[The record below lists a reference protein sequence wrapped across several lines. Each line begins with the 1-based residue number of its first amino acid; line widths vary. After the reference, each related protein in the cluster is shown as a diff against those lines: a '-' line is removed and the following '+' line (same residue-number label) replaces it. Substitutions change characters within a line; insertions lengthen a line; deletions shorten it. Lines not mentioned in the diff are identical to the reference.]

1 MYNFIEIEDKE
12 LENIE
17 DDFFEN
23 KKYAELLENKIKNNN
38 KFNVLGLYGKWGRGK
53 TTIVKTAEKNILA
66 ENRDDYIFIN
76 YDAWKYNGN
85 SFKRMFLIEIAK
97 VIDNKKNNSKE
108 VNKLIRILY
117 KTQSMARG
125 KGRVFYGAFI
135 LIAVIVTIMS
145 FIMLVMKG
153 EFQVGIPLTFLGVLQ
168 VMDGT
173 LKLLTFT
180 SGTVTNTITEHP
192 IIHPEEFE
200 KLFNEIFNM
209 FTEKK
214 VVIVIDNLDRCPS
227 AEAYEVLSSIKCFF
241 NGKSNLLMIIPLDE
255 AAIKEHI
262 KKQFNGTDIEANEY
276 ISKIINSNISLH
288 NPNFIKQYEY
298 IDWLCEENKIA
309 FSEKL
314 KLIIAEMDFN
324 NPRQIIVF
332 INSLCNELNL
342 YSKEE
347 VDDKEH
353 LVAIVLFL
361 KNKFFKIYEKI
372 ENGINPKGEYIEEK
386 GFPFKL
392 DKYF

>member
-1 MYNFIEIEDKE
+1 M
-12 LENIE
+12 
-17 DDFFEN
+17 
-23 KKYAELLENKIKNNN
+23 ENKIKNNN

-125 KGRVFYGAFI
+125 KGTVFYGAFI

-153 EFQVGIPLTFLGVLQ
+153 EFKVGIPLPFLGVLQ

-214 VVIVIDNLDRCPS
+214 
-227 AEAYEVLSSIKCFF
+227 
-241 NGKSNLLMIIPLDE
+241 
-255 AAIKEHI
+255 
-262 KKQFNGTDIEANEY
+262 
-276 ISKIINSNISLH
+276 
-288 NPNFIKQYEY
+288 
-298 IDWLCEENKIA
+298 W
-309 FSEKL
+309 
-314 KLIIAEMDFN
+314 
-324 NPRQIIVF
+324 
-332 INSLCNELNL
+332 
-342 YSKEE
+342 
-347 VDDKEH
+347 
-353 LVAIVLFL
+353 
-361 KNKFFKIYEKI
+361 
-372 ENGINPKGEYIEEK
+372 
-386 GFPFKL
+386 
-392 DKYF
+392 